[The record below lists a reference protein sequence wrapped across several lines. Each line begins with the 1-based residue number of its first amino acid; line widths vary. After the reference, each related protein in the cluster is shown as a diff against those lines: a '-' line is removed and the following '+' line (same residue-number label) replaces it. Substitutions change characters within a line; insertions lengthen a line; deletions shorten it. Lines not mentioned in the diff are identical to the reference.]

1 MTEIVSPYFNFE
13 LYTTLLLSPNQM
25 NNNLYVNLKKN
36 LKSKV
41 EKKCNKIGYIINVY
55 NILSYDDGIL
65 EAEDFTGSA
74 KYNIKYSARL
84 CCPVEN
90 TFIICKIENM
100 NKLLIKAKNGPILI
114 IINNNNINTDNFKK
128 DNEQNIIHKN
138 KMLKVNDY
146 IIIKVLAK
154 KLNNNDI
161 RICTLGYLE
170 NIPTDKQI
178 NTFFNKDN
186 EEVDLTTT
194 I

>member
-1 MTEIVSPYFNFE
+1 MTDIVSPYFNFE
-13 LYTTLLLSPNQM
+13 LYTTLMLSPNQM
-25 NNNLYVNLKKN
+25 NNNLYINLKKN
-36 LKSKV
+36 LKAKV
-41 EKKCNKIGYIINVY
+41 ENKCNKIGYILNIY
-55 NILSYDDGIL
+55 NILSYDEGIL
-65 EAEDFTGSA
+65 EPENFTGSA

-84 CCPVEN
+84 CCPIEN

-114 IINNNNINTDNFKK
+114 IVNNNNINTDNFKK

-138 KMLKVNDY
+138 NILKVDDY

-154 KLNNNDI
+154 KLNNNDT

-170 NIPTDKQI
+170 NIPTQTQI
-178 NTFFNKDN
+178 NKFFNIDN
-186 EEVDLTTT
+186 EEIDETTT

>member
-1 MTEIVSPYFNFE
+1 MTDIVSPYFNFE
-13 LYTTLLLSPNQM
+13 LYTTLMLSPNQM
-25 NNNLYVNLKKN
+25 NNNLYINLKKN
-36 LKSKV
+36 LKAKV
-41 EKKCNKIGYIINVY
+41 ENKCNKIGYILNIY
-55 NILSYDDGIL
+55 NILSYDEGIL
-65 EAEDFTGSA
+65 EAENFTGSA

-84 CCPVEN
+84 CCPIEN

-114 IINNNNINTDNFKK
+114 IVNNNNINTDNFKK

-138 KMLKVNDY
+138 NILKVDDY

-154 KLNNNDI
+154 KLNNNDT

-170 NIPTDKQI
+170 NIPTQTQI
-178 NTFFNKDN
+178 NKFFNIDN
-186 EEVDLTTT
+186 EEIDETTT

>member
-1 MTEIVSPYFNFE
+1 MTDIVSPYFNFE

-25 NNNLYVNLKKN
+25 NNNLYINLKKN
-36 LKSKV
+36 LKAKV
-41 EKKCNKIGYIINVY
+41 ENKCNKIGYILNIY
-55 NILSYDDGIL
+55 NILSYDEGIL
-65 EAEDFTGSA
+65 EPEDFTGSA

-84 CCPVEN
+84 CCPIEN

-138 KMLKVNDY
+138 NTLKVDDY

-154 KLNNNDI
+154 KINNNDT

-170 NIPTDKQI
+170 NIPTQTQI
-178 NTFFNKDN
+178 NIFFNTDN
-186 EEVDLTTT
+186 EEVDETTT

>member
-1 MTEIVSPYFNFE
+1 MTDIVSPYFNFE

-25 NNNLYVNLKKN
+25 NNNLYINLKKN
-36 LKSKV
+36 LKAKV
-41 EKKCNKIGYIINVY
+41 ENKCNKIGYILNIY
-55 NILSYDDGIL
+55 NILSYDEGIL
-65 EAEDFTGSA
+65 EPEDFTGSA

-84 CCPVEN
+84 CCPIEN

-138 KMLKVNDY
+138 NTLKVDDY

-154 KLNNNDI
+154 K
-161 RICTLGYLE
+161 
-170 NIPTDKQI
+170 
-178 NTFFNKDN
+178 
-186 EEVDLTTT
+186 
-194 I
+194 